1 MKTVHG
7 FLVVSPELVAVDQT
21 LVRVEALP
29 LPLLLLPGVGEN
41 VDGDA
46 QYVGQAVQ
54 LALGDVET
62 VQRLVGLQELEELPR
77 VRDGSLC

>member
-1 MKTVHG
+1 MHG
-7 FLVVSPELVAVDQT
+7 LLVVPTELVAVDQP
-21 LVRVEALP
+21 LVRIETLP
-29 LPLLLLPGVGEN
+29 LAWLPLAVGED

-46 QYVGQAVQ
+46 QYVGQAVE

-77 VRDGSLC
+77 VRDDSLC